1 METLVYIIAIG
12 LAMMASFATGMY
24 VCTQIGEWINKN
36 IKKK

>member
-24 VCTQIGEWINKN
+24 VCTQISEWIDRN

>member
-24 VCTQIGEWINKN
+24 VCTQISEWINRKT
-36 IKKK
+36 KK